1 MMTDPYFYA
10 AAVPAVIMVG
20 LSKGGFGG
28 AMALLGVPLMAL
40 SISPVQAAAILL
52 PILIVMDTVSLWSW
66 RSHRDIRTLTIMVP
80 GALIG
85 IGIGWATA
93 AWVTVPMIRLIVGAV
108 ALWFVWRYVVQ
119 KLAEARSGDQQAA
132 LGHRPV
138 QGVLW
143 GALAG
148 FTSFVSHAG
157 GPPYQ
162 IYTLPLRQD
171 PRTLYRNQRPFLCHH
186 QCAQAGSLF
195 RARAVRHHQSVDI
208 SGAGAACPGGD
219 ACRRILR
226 PAHEAGRFLSVH
238 VCDGVPRVPETD
250 LGRGCSPIGLMTTPA
265 AGDLMSYA

>member
-10 AAVPAVIMVG
+10 AAIPAVIMVG

-40 SISPVQAAAILL
+40 TISPVQAAAILL
-52 PILIVMDTVSLWSW
+52 PILIVMDIVSLWSW
-66 RSHRDIRTLTIMVP
+66 RSHKDNRTLTIMVP

-85 IGIGWATA
+85 IGIGWLTA

-119 KLAEARSGDQQAA
+119 KLAESRGADRQPAR
-132 LGHRPV
+132 GHRPV
-138 QGVLW
+138 QGAFW

-162 IYTLPLRQD
+162 IYTLPLHQD
-171 PRTLYRNQRPFLCHH
+171 PKTYTGTSVRFFAMINAIKLVPYFALGQFDTTNLSTSLALAPLAPVATLGGAFIVRRMKPDVFYPFMYVMVFL
-186 QCAQAGSLF
+186 ASLKLIW
-195 RARAVRHHQSVDI
+195 D
-208 SGAGAACPGGD
+208 GAAH
-219 ACRRILR
+219 L
-226 PAHEAGRFLSVH
+226 
-238 VCDGVPRVPETD
+238 
-250 LGRGCSPIGLMTTPA
+250 LG
-265 AGDLMSYA
+265 

>member
-10 AAVPAVIMVG
+10 AAIPAVIMVG

-40 SISPVQAAAILL
+40 AISPVQAAAILL
-52 PILIVMDTVSLWSW
+52 PILIVMDMVSLWSW
-66 RSHRDIRTLTIMVP
+66 RSHKDTRTLFIMVP

-85 IGIGWATA
+85 ISIGWATA
-93 AWVTVPMIRLIVGAV
+93 AWVTDPMIRLIVGAV
-108 ALWFVWRYVVQ
+108 ALWFVWRYMVG
-119 KLAEARSGDQQAA
+119 KLAEARSGDRQAA
-132 LGHRPV
+132 SGHRPV

-171 PRTLYRNQRPFLCHH
+171 PKTYTGTSVRFFAIINALKLVPYFALGQFDAANLSTSLVLAPLALVATL
-186 QCAQAGSLF
+186 
-195 RARAVRHHQSVDI
+195 
-208 SGAGAACPGGD
+208 SGAFIVRRMKPDIFYPFMYAMVFVASLKLIWDGA
-219 ACRRILR
+219 
-226 PAHEAGRFLSVH
+226 VH
-238 VCDGVPRVPETD
+238 
-250 LGRGCSPIGLMTTPA
+250 LLA
-265 AGDLMSYA
+265 